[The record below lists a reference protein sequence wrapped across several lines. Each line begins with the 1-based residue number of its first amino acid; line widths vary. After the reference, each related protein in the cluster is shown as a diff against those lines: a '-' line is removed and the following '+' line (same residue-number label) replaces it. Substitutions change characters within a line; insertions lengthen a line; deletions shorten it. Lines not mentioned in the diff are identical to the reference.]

1 MKSAFDLKSAR
12 LEAFTLRLFTAD
24 LAAIAALLDEKAA
37 QYAKFANMPFIL
49 DATRLNRAD
58 ALDWAA
64 LLETFAAKN
73 VRVVA
78 LKHAKKD
85 WSEQARAAGLLWLD
99 DGKKANRQP
108 ENKAGDVAQDGAS
121 QTSDDVA
128 AAAQAGEQAA
138 GKTATDGQ
146 PENNRQPEN
155 APPAAPSNEA
165 ADEHA
170 EPQAAENNT
179 TQPENEATQPETQPL
194 PARKTVVVTSPV
206 RTGQQVYA
214 KQADLVV
221 LGVVSEG
228 AEIIADGNI
237 HVYAPM
243 RGRALAGESGD
254 TTARIFL
261 QSMQAELVSIAGIY
275 RVFEQN
281 LPPSLHKKAVQIELQ
296 DDERLAIFA
305 INAN

>member
-37 QYAKFANMPFIL
+37 QYAKFAHMPFIL

-58 ALDWAA
+58 ALDWTT
-64 LLETFAAKN
+64 LLETFAARN

-146 PENNRQPEN
+146 PEN

-179 TQPENEATQPETQPL
+179 TQPETQPL

-214 KQADLVV
+214 EQADLVV
-221 LGVVSEG
+221 LGMVSEG

-275 RVFEQN
+275 RVFEQD
-281 LPPSLHKKAVQIELQ
+281 LPPSLQKKAVQIELQ
-296 DDERLAIFA
+296 EDERLAIFA

>member
-24 LAAIAALLDEKAA
+24 LVVIAALLEEKAA

-49 DATRLNRAD
+49 DATRLQRAD
-58 ALDWAA
+58 ELDLAAVVAL
-64 LLETFAAKN
+64 FAARDL
-73 VRVVA
+73 RVVA
-78 LKHAKKD
+78 LQHGKKD
-85 WSEQARAAGLLWLD
+85 WSEQANKAGLLWLD
-99 DGKKANRQP
+99 GGKKANRQP
-108 ENKAGDVAQDGAS
+108 ENDA
-121 QTSDDVA
+121 DDVSNQDIA
-128 AAAQAGEQAA
+128 NNQHDADSNNDEAQSADNVANHQ
-138 GKTATDGQ
+138 T
-146 PENNRQPEN
+146 QPEN
-155 APPAAPSNEA
+155 AETV
-165 ADEHA
+165 
-170 EPQAAENNT
+170 ENNIEQPAEASAQEDNPTEST
-179 TQPENEATQPETQPL
+179 TDKPQPETL
-194 PARKTVVVTSPV
+194 LTRKTVVVTSPV

-214 KQADLVV
+214 EQADLVV
-221 LGVVSEG
+221 LGMVSEG

-254 TTARIFL
+254 TSARIFL

-275 RVFEQN
+275 RVFEQD

>member
-24 LAAIAALLDEKAA
+24 LAAMSALLDEKAA

-49 DATRLNRAD
+49 DATRINRAD
-58 ALDWAA
+58 ELDFAA
-64 LLETFAAKN
+64 LVAVFAARDM
-73 VRVVA
+73 RVVA
-78 LKHAKKD
+78 LKHGKKD
-85 WSEQARAAGLLWLD
+85 WSEAAKAAGLLWLD
-99 DGKKANRQP
+99 SGKKTHRQP
-108 ENKAGDVAQDGAS
+108 EKDADALADAVAEQS
-121 QTSDDVA
+121 EKQTAEPS
-128 AAAQAGEQAA
+128 ENE
-138 GKTATDGQ
+138 TA
-146 PENNRQPEN
+146 EHRQPEN
-155 APPAAPSNEA
+155 ADHADQAEPIAEHSEHTTETAVEPSEPPAAEA
-165 ADEHA
+165 S
-170 EPQAAENNT
+170 PR
-179 TQPENEATQPETQPL
+179 QPETIQTT
-194 PARKTVVVTSPV
+194 RKTVVVTSPV

-214 KQADLVV
+214 EQADLVV
-221 LGVVSEG
+221 LGMVSEG

-275 RVFEQN
+275 RVFEQD

-296 DDERLAIFA
+296 DDERLAILA

>member
-24 LAAIAALLDEKAA
+24 LVVIAALLEEKAA

-49 DATRLNRAD
+49 DATRLQLQRAD
-58 ALDWAA
+58 ELDLAAVVAL
-64 LLETFAAKN
+64 FAARDL
-73 VRVVA
+73 RVVA
-78 LKHAKKD
+78 LQHGKKD
-85 WSEQARAAGLLWLD
+85 WSELANKAGLLWLD
-99 DGKKANRQP
+99 GGKKANRQP
-108 ENKAGDVAQDGAS
+108 ENDA
-121 QTSDDVA
+121 DDVSNQDIA
-128 AAAQAGEQAA
+128 NNQHDADSNNDEAQSADNAVNQQ
-138 GKTATDGQ
+138 T
-146 PENNRQPEN
+146 QPEN
-155 APPAAPSNEA
+155 AETV
-165 ADEHA
+165 
-170 EPQAAENNT
+170 ENNIEQPAEARAQEDNPTEST
-179 TQPENEATQPETQPL
+179 TDKPQPETL
-194 PARKTVVVTSPV
+194 LTTRKTVVVTSPV

-214 KQADLVV
+214 EQADLIV
-221 LGVVSEG
+221 LGMVSEG

-254 TTARIFL
+254 TSARIFL

-275 RVFEQN
+275 RVFEQD

>member
-58 ALDWAA
+58 ALDWTT
-64 LLETFAAKN
+64 LLETFAARN

-128 AAAQAGEQAA
+128 AAAQAGEQAD

-155 APPAAPSNEA
+155 APSAAPSNEA

-170 EPQAAENNT
+170 EAQAAENNT
-179 TQPENEATQPETQPL
+179 TQPETQQL

-214 KQADLVV
+214 EQADLVV

-275 RVFEQN
+275 RVFEQD

-296 DDERLAIFA
+296 DDERLAILA

>member
-64 LLETFAAKN
+64 LLETFAARN

-108 ENKAGDVAQDGAS
+108 ENKAGDVAQDGANQS
-121 QTSDDVA
+121 SDD
-128 AAAQAGEQAA
+128 AAAQAGEQAD

-170 EPQAAENNT
+170 EAQAAENNT

-254 TTARIFL
+254 TSARIFL

-275 RVFEQN
+275 RVFEQD

-296 DDERLAIFA
+296 EDERLAIFA

>member
-24 LAAIAALLDEKAA
+24 LAAMTALLDEKAA

-49 DATRLNRAD
+49 DATRINRAD
-58 ALDWAA
+58 ELDFAA
-64 LLETFAAKN
+64 LVAAFAARDM
-73 VRVVA
+73 RVVA
-78 LKHAKKD
+78 LKHGKKD
-85 WSEQARAAGLLWLD
+85 WSEAAKAAGLLWLD
-99 DGKKANRQP
+99 SGKKTHRQPEKDADALADAAANQVNKADDAAAEQSENETTDPRQP
-108 ENKAGDVAQDGAS
+108 ENNQ
-121 QTSDDVA
+121 
-128 AAAQAGEQAA
+128 
-138 GKTATDGQ
+138 
-146 PENNRQPEN
+146 QPEN
-155 APPAAPSNEA
+155 ADHADQAEPIAEHSEHTTEPAAEPSEPPAAEA
-165 ADEHA
+165 S
-170 EPQAAENNT
+170 PR
-179 TQPENEATQPETQPL
+179 QPETIQTT
-194 PARKTVVVTSPV
+194 RKTVVVTSPV

-214 KQADLVV
+214 EQADLVV
-221 LGVVSEG
+221 LGMVSEG

-275 RVFEQN
+275 RVFEQD

-296 DDERLAIFA
+296 DDERLAILA

>member
-12 LEAFTLRLFTAD
+12 LEALTLRLFTAD

-37 QYAKFANMPFIL
+37 QYAQFAQMPFVL
-49 DATRLNRAD
+49 DATHLNRAD
-58 ALDWAA
+58 ELHWAA
-64 LLETFAAKN
+64 LLALFSAPDS
-73 VRVVA
+73 

-85 WSEQARAAGLLWLD
+85 WSALAKTAGLLWLD

-108 ENKAGDVAQDGAS
+108 ENKA
-121 QTSDDVA
+121 DDA
-128 AAAQAGEQAA
+128 AAADAGQPENARTAQAGETANESTAA
-138 GKTATDGQ
+138 TAKADGT
-146 PENNRQPEN
+146 
-155 APPAAPSNEA
+155 AA
-165 ADEHA
+165 
-170 EPQAAENNT
+170 
-179 TQPENEATQPETQPL
+179 QPETQVA
-194 PARKTVVVTSPV
+194 ARKTVVVTSPV

-254 TTARIFL
+254 TSARIFL

-275 RVFEQN
+275 RVFEQD

-296 DDERLAIFA
+296 EDERLAIFA

>member
-12 LEAFTLRLFTAD
+12 LEALTLRLFTAD
-24 LAAIAALLDEKAA
+24 LAEIAALLDEKAA
-37 QYAKFANMPFIL
+37 QYAQFAQMPFVL

-108 ENKAGDVAQDGAS
+108 EN
-121 QTSDDVA
+121 
-128 AAAQAGEQAA
+128 
-138 GKTATDGQ
+138 
-146 PENNRQPEN
+146 

-170 EPQAAENNT
+170 ELQAAENNT
-179 TQPENEATQPETQPL
+179 TQPETQPL

-221 LGVVSEG
+221 LGMVSEG
-228 AEIIADGNI
+228 AEVIADGNI

-254 TTARIFL
+254 ISARIFL

-275 RVFEQN
+275 RVFEQD

>member
-12 LEAFTLRLFTAD
+12 LEALTLRLFTAD
-24 LAAIAALLDEKAA
+24 LAEIAALLDEKAA
-37 QYAKFANMPFIL
+37 QYAQFAHMPFVL
-49 DATRLNRAD
+49 DATHLKRAD
-58 ALDWAA
+58 ELDWAA
-64 LLETFAAKN
+64 LVALFAA
-73 VRVVA
+73 RDWRMVA

-85 WSEQARAAGLLWLD
+85 WSALAKTAGLLWLD

-108 ENKAGDVAQDGAS
+108 ENKA
-121 QTSDDVA
+121 DDA
-128 AAAQAGEQAA
+128 AAADA
-138 GKTATDGQ
+138 GQ
-146 PENNRQPEN
+146 PENAR
-155 APPAAPSNEA
+155 
-165 ADEHA
+165 
-170 EPQAAENNT
+170 T
-179 TQPENEATQPETQPL
+179 TQAGETANESTAATAKADGTAAQPETQVA
-194 PARKTVVVTSPV
+194 ARKTVVVTSPV

-214 KQADLVV
+214 EQADLVV
-221 LGVVSEG
+221 LGMVSEG

-254 TTARIFL
+254 TSARIFL

-275 RVFEQN
+275 RVFEQD

-296 DDERLAIFA
+296 EDERLAIFA

>member
-24 LAAIAALLDEKAA
+24 LVVIAALLEEKAA

-49 DATRLNRAD
+49 DATRLQLQRVDELDLAAVV
-58 ALDWAA
+58 AL
-64 LLETFAAKN
+64 FAARDL
-73 VRVVA
+73 RVVA
-78 LKHAKKD
+78 LQHGKKD
-85 WSEQARAAGLLWLD
+85 WSEQANKAGLLWLD
-99 DGKKANRQP
+99 GGKKANRQP
-108 ENKAGDVAQDGAS
+108 ENN
-121 QTSDDVA
+121 TDDVA
-128 AAAQAGEQAA
+128 NQDVTNNQHDADSSNDEAQSADNVANQQ
-138 GKTATDGQ
+138 T
-146 PENNRQPEN
+146 QPEN
-155 APPAAPSNEA
+155 AETV
-165 ADEHA
+165 
-170 EPQAAENNT
+170 ENNIEQPAEASAQEDNPTEST
-179 TQPENEATQPETQPL
+179 TDKPQPETL
-194 PARKTVVVTSPV
+194 LTTRKTVVVTSPV

-214 KQADLVV
+214 EQADLIV
-221 LGVVSEG
+221 LGMVSEG

-254 TTARIFL
+254 TSARIFL

-275 RVFEQN
+275 RVFEQD

>member
-24 LAAIAALLDEKAA
+24 LVVIAALLEEKAA

-49 DATRLNRAD
+49 DATRLQLQRAD
-58 ALDWAA
+58 ELDLAAVVAL
-64 LLETFAAKN
+64 FAARDL
-73 VRVVA
+73 RVVA
-78 LKHAKKD
+78 LQHGKKD
-85 WSEQARAAGLLWLD
+85 WSELANKAGLLWLD
-99 DGKKANRQP
+99 GGKKANRQP
-108 ENKAGDVAQDGAS
+108 ENDA
-121 QTSDDVA
+121 DDVSNQDIA
-128 AAAQAGEQAA
+128 NNQHDADSNNDEAQSADNAVNQQ
-138 GKTATDGQ
+138 T
-146 PENNRQPEN
+146 QPEN
-155 APPAAPSNEA
+155 AETV
-165 ADEHA
+165 
-170 EPQAAENNT
+170 ENNIEQPAEASAQEDNPTEST
-179 TQPENEATQPETQPL
+179 TDKPQPETL
-194 PARKTVVVTSPV
+194 LTTRKTVVVTSPV

-214 KQADLVV
+214 EQADLIV
-221 LGVVSEG
+221 LGMVSEG

-254 TTARIFL
+254 TSARIFL

-275 RVFEQN
+275 RVFEQD

-296 DDERLAIFA
+296 DVERLAIFA

>member
-58 ALDWAA
+58 ALDWTT
-64 LLETFAAKN
+64 LLETFAARN

-128 AAAQAGEQAA
+128 AAAQAGEQAD

-146 PENNRQPEN
+146 PEN
-155 APPAAPSNEA
+155 APSAAPSNEA

-170 EPQAAENNT
+170 EAQAAENNT
-179 TQPENEATQPETQPL
+179 TQPETQQL

-214 KQADLVV
+214 EQADLVV

-275 RVFEQN
+275 RVFEQD

-296 DDERLAIFA
+296 DDERLAILA

>member
-24 LAAIAALLDEKAA
+24 LVVIAALLEEKAA

-49 DATRLNRAD
+49 DATRLQLQRAD
-58 ALDWAA
+58 ELDLAAVVAL
-64 LLETFAAKN
+64 FAARDL
-73 VRVVA
+73 RVVA
-78 LKHAKKD
+78 LQHGKKD
-85 WSEQARAAGLLWLD
+85 WSELANKAGLLWLD
-99 DGKKANRQP
+99 GGKKANRQP
-108 ENKAGDVAQDGAS
+108 ENDA
-121 QTSDDVA
+121 DDVSNQDIA
-128 AAAQAGEQAA
+128 NNQHDADSNNDEAQSADNAVNQQ
-138 GKTATDGQ
+138 T
-146 PENNRQPEN
+146 QPEN
-155 APPAAPSNEA
+155 AETV
-165 ADEHA
+165 
-170 EPQAAENNT
+170 ENNIEQPAEASAQEDNPTEST
-179 TQPENEATQPETQPL
+179 TDKPQPETL
-194 PARKTVVVTSPV
+194 LTTRKTVVVTSPV

-214 KQADLVV
+214 EQADLIV
-221 LGVVSEG
+221 LGMVSEG

-254 TTARIFL
+254 TSARIFL

-275 RVFEQN
+275 RVFEQD

>member
-24 LAAIAALLDEKAA
+24 LAAMTALLDAKAA

-49 DATRLNRAD
+49 DATRINRAD
-58 ALDWAA
+58 ELDFAA
-64 LLETFAAKN
+64 LVAAFAARDM
-73 VRVVA
+73 RVVA
-78 LKHAKKD
+78 LKHGKKD
-85 WSEQARAAGLLWLD
+85 WSEAAKAAGLLWLD
-99 DGKKANRQP
+99 SGKKTHRQP
-108 ENKAGDVAQDGAS
+108 EKDADALADAVAEQS
-121 QTSDDVA
+121 EKQTAEPS
-128 AAAQAGEQAA
+128 ENE
-138 GKTATDGQ
+138 TA
-146 PENNRQPEN
+146 EHRQPEN
-155 APPAAPSNEA
+155 ADHADQAESIAEHSEHTTETAVEPSEPPAAEA
-165 ADEHA
+165 S
-170 EPQAAENNT
+170 PR
-179 TQPENEATQPETQPL
+179 QPETIQT
-194 PARKTVVVTSPV
+194 ARKTVVVTSPV

-214 KQADLVV
+214 EQADLVV
-221 LGVVSEG
+221 LGMVSEG

-275 RVFEQN
+275 RVFEQD

-296 DDERLAIFA
+296 DDERLAILA

>member
-24 LAAIAALLDEKAA
+24 LVVIAALLEEKAA

-49 DATRLNRAD
+49 DATRLQLQRAD
-58 ALDWAA
+58 ELDLAAVVAL
-64 LLETFAAKN
+64 FAARDL
-73 VRVVA
+73 RVVA
-78 LKHAKKD
+78 LQHGKKD
-85 WSEQARAAGLLWLD
+85 WSEQANKVGLLWLD
-99 DGKKANRQP
+99 GGKKANRQP
-108 ENKAGDVAQDGAS
+108 ENDA
-121 QTSDDVA
+121 DDVA
-128 AAAQAGEQAA
+128 NQDVANNQHDADSNNDEAQSADNAANHQ
-138 GKTATDGQ
+138 T
-146 PENNRQPEN
+146 QPEN
-155 APPAAPSNEA
+155 AESIEQPAEA
-165 ADEHA
+165 SAQEDNPTES
-170 EPQAAENNT
+170 T
-179 TQPENEATQPETQPL
+179 TDKPQPETL
-194 PARKTVVVTSPV
+194 LTTRKTIVVTSPV

-214 KQADLVV
+214 EQADLIV
-221 LGVVSEG
+221 LGMVSEG

-254 TTARIFL
+254 TSARIFL

-275 RVFEQN
+275 RVFEQD

>member
-24 LAAIAALLDEKAA
+24 LVVIAALLEEKAA

-49 DATRLNRAD
+49 DATRLQLQRAD
-58 ALDWAA
+58 ELDLAAVVAL
-64 LLETFAAKN
+64 FAARDL
-73 VRVVA
+73 RVVA
-78 LKHAKKD
+78 LQHGKKD
-85 WSEQARAAGLLWLD
+85 WSEQANKVGLLWLD
-99 DGKKANRQP
+99 GGKKANRQP
-108 ENKAGDVAQDGAS
+108 ENDA
-121 QTSDDVA
+121 DDVA
-128 AAAQAGEQAA
+128 NQDVANNQHDANSSNDEAQSADNAANQQ
-138 GKTATDGQ
+138 T
-146 PENNRQPEN
+146 QPEN
-155 APPAAPSNEA
+155 AESIEQPAEA
-165 ADEHA
+165 SAQEDN
-170 EPQAAENNT
+170 PTKST
-179 TQPENEATQPETQPL
+179 TDKPQPETL
-194 PARKTVVVTSPV
+194 LTTRKTIVVTSPV

-214 KQADLVV
+214 EQADLIV
-221 LGVVSEG
+221 LGMVSEG

-254 TTARIFL
+254 TSARIFL

-275 RVFEQN
+275 RVFEQD

>member
-24 LAAIAALLDEKAA
+24 LVVIAALLEEKAA

-49 DATRLNRAD
+49 DATRLQLQRAD
-58 ALDWAA
+58 ELDLAAVVAL
-64 LLETFAAKN
+64 FAARDL
-73 VRVVA
+73 RVVA
-78 LKHAKKD
+78 LQHGKKD
-85 WSEQARAAGLLWLD
+85 WSELANKAGLLWLD
-99 DGKKANRQP
+99 GGKKANRQP
-108 ENKAGDVAQDGAS
+108 ENDA
-121 QTSDDVA
+121 DDVA
-128 AAAQAGEQAA
+128 NQDVANNQHDADSSNDEAQSADN
-138 GKTATDGQ
+138 ATNHQ
-146 PENNRQPEN
+146 TQPEN
-155 APPAAPSNEA
+155 AESIEQPAEAGAQTDNPDNPTEEA
-165 ADEHA
+165 ANDK
-170 EPQAAENNT
+170 P
-179 TQPENEATQPETQPL
+179 QPETL
-194 PARKTVVVTSPV
+194 LTRKTVVVTSPV

-214 KQADLVV
+214 EQADLVV
-221 LGVVSEG
+221 LGMVSER
-228 AEIIADGNI
+228 AEILAAGNI

-254 TTARIFL
+254 TSARIFL

>member
-12 LEAFTLRLFTAD
+12 LEALTLRLFTAD
-24 LAAIAALLDEKAA
+24 LAEIAALLDEKAA

-108 ENKAGDVAQDGAS
+108 EN
-121 QTSDDVA
+121 
-128 AAAQAGEQAA
+128 
-138 GKTATDGQ
+138 
-146 PENNRQPEN
+146 

-170 EPQAAENNT
+170 ELQAAENNT
-179 TQPENEATQPETQPL
+179 TQPETQLL

-221 LGVVSEG
+221 LGMVSEG
-228 AEIIADGNI
+228 AEVIADGNI

-254 TTARIFL
+254 ISARIFL

-275 RVFEQN
+275 RVFEQD

>member
-24 LAAIAALLDEKAA
+24 LAAMTTLLDEKAA

-49 DATRLNRAD
+49 DATRINRAD
-58 ALDWAA
+58 ELDFVALVAA
-64 LLETFAAKN
+64 FAA
-73 VRVVA
+73 RDMCVVA
-78 LKHAKKD
+78 LKHGKKD
-85 WSEQARAAGLLWLD
+85 WSEAAKAAGLLWLD

-108 ENKAGDVAQDGAS
+108 ENKA
-121 QTSDDVA
+121 DDTA
-128 AAAQAGEQAA
+128 AADAGQPENARAAQAGEPANEQAEP
-138 GKTATDGQ
+138 TA
-146 PENNRQPEN
+146 
-155 APPAAPSNEA
+155 A
-165 ADEHA
+165 ADGN
-170 EPQAAENNT
+170 AA
-179 TQPENEATQPETQPL
+179 QPETQVA
-194 PARKTVVVTSPV
+194 ARKTVVVTSPV

-214 KQADLVV
+214 EQADLVV

-254 TTARIFL
+254 TGARIFL

-275 RVFEQN
+275 RVFEQD

-296 DDERLAIFA
+296 EDERLAIFA

>member
-85 WSEQARAAGLLWLD
+85 WSEQAKAAGLLWLD
-99 DGKKANRQP
+99 DGKKVNRQP

-138 GKTATDGQ
+138 GKTATERQ
-146 PENNRQPEN
+146 PENNGQPEN

-179 TQPENEATQPETQPL
+179 TQPETQQL

-214 KQADLVV
+214 EQADLVV
-221 LGVVSEG
+221 LGMVSEG

-254 TTARIFL
+254 TGARIFL

-275 RVFEQN
+275 RVFEQD

-296 DDERLAIFA
+296 EDERLAIFA

>member
-24 LAAIAALLDEKAA
+24 LAAMTALLDEKAA

-49 DATRLNRAD
+49 DATRLQLQRAD
-58 ALDWAA
+58 ELDLAAVVAL
-64 LLETFAAKN
+64 FAARDL
-73 VRVVA
+73 RVVA
-78 LKHAKKD
+78 LQHGKKD
-85 WSEQARAAGLLWLD
+85 WSELANKAGLLWLD
-99 DGKKANRQP
+99 GGKKANRQP
-108 ENKAGDVAQDGAS
+108 ENDA
-121 QTSDDVA
+121 DDVSNQDIA
-128 AAAQAGEQAA
+128 NNQHDADSNNDEAQSADNAVNQQ
-138 GKTATDGQ
+138 T
-146 PENNRQPEN
+146 QPEN
-155 APPAAPSNEA
+155 AESIEQPAEASAQTDNPDNPTEEA
-165 ADEHA
+165 ANDK
-170 EPQAAENNT
+170 P
-179 TQPENEATQPETQPL
+179 QPETLLTP
-194 PARKTVVVTSPV
+194 RKTVVVTSPV

-214 KQADLVV
+214 EQADLIV
-221 LGVVSEG
+221 LGMVSEG

-275 RVFEQN
+275 RVFEQD

>member
-24 LAAIAALLDEKAA
+24 LAAMTALLDEKAA

-49 DATRLNRAD
+49 DATRLQLQRAD
-58 ALDWAA
+58 ELDLAAVVAL
-64 LLETFAAKN
+64 FAARDL
-73 VRVVA
+73 RVVA
-78 LKHAKKD
+78 LQHGKKD
-85 WSEQARAAGLLWLD
+85 WSELANKAGLLWLD
-99 DGKKANRQP
+99 GGKKANRQP
-108 ENKAGDVAQDGAS
+108 ENDA
-121 QTSDDVA
+121 DDVSNQDIA
-128 AAAQAGEQAA
+128 NNQHDADSNNDEAQSADNAVNQQ
-138 GKTATDGQ
+138 T
-146 PENNRQPEN
+146 QPEN
-155 APPAAPSNEA
+155 AESIEQPAEASAQTDNPDNPTEEA
-165 ADEHA
+165 ANDK
-170 EPQAAENNT
+170 P
-179 TQPENEATQPETQPL
+179 QPETL
-194 PARKTVVVTSPV
+194 LTTRKTVVVTSPV

-214 KQADLVV
+214 EQADLVV
-221 LGVVSEG
+221 LGMVSEG

-254 TTARIFL
+254 TSARIFL